1 MKEIVLYVLKLSY
14 VNMRCYW
21 NIFHVS
27 SESWLLPSK
36 IHVMKYVVGNIYIH
50 ISNCSC
56 TNQYVN
62 DDLMVSSKKA

>member
-1 MKEIVLYVLKLSY
+1 MLYVLNLSY

-21 NIFHVS
+21 NIFRVS

-36 IHVMKYVVGNIYIH
+36 IHVMKYVVGNIYIQ
-50 ISNCSC
+50 ISCSC